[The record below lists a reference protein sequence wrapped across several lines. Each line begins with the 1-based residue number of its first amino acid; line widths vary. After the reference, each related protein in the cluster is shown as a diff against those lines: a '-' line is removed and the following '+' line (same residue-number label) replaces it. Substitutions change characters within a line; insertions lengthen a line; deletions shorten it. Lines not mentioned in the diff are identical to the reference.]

1 MECVE
6 WSVYVQA
13 RVMEALR
20 VCVSCVPGEMKE
32 ERERERER
40 DDRKV
45 CQDSEEEEEEE
56 REKWKIRR

>member
-1 MECVE
+1 MCDGNV

-13 RVMEALR
+13 RVLEALR

-40 DDRKV
+40 ERGDRKV
-45 CQDSEEEEEEE
+45 YQDSEEEEEERE
-56 REKWKIRR
+56 RS